1 MPIINRS
8 RTLRPST
15 RRPSSPYRVN
25 IDKVGPTETLIL
37 TIYDEKAPSIPIGVF
52 EFQGK
57 DISGKK
63 TIHFTANKQG
73 GKWNI
78 RFSGGNPKA
87 ITLK

>member
-1 MPIINRS
+1 MALIKKS

-15 RRPSSPYRVN
+15 RLPSSPYRVN
-25 IDKVGPTETLIL
+25 TEQVKPEDTLQL
-37 TIYDEKAPSIPIGVF
+37 TIYYEENLGNPIGVF

-57 DISGKK
+57 DISGKN
-63 TIHFTANKQG
+63 TIHFTATKQN

-87 ITLK
+87 IILK